1 MTNSDITFEFTK
13 KRTSDSRCRKAKTT
27 SKKSSRKMTIYRK
40 PRDMDIFK
48 PVTTKLVYTDT
59 VLLSSTGSVAFTT
72 HTFRANS
79 VFDPDWTGAGHQPT
93 RFDQLAALYQRYE
106 VLKSKIRV
114 QFTTGQLADTSTTV
128 ALGPWHVGVVVADK
142 QPQPE
147 PERIQ
152 ATPSQSPHER
162 TMEHFVR
169 QWLRRARRIGIVV
182 LTASLSMTTPL
193 RLLLALIQ
201 AVKDITSFGRS
212 MRAMCQLLRCWLMSV
227 LNMKCGSLDRS
238 K

>member
-1 MTNSDITFEFTK
+1 MPCQSTKHHNSASTGTNNTQCANWNPVPVTNSDIIFEFAK
-13 KRTSDSRCRKAKTT
+13 KRTSDFTMPKAKST

-59 VLLSSTGSVAFTT
+59 ILLSSTGSVAFNT

-114 QFTTGQLADTSTTV
+114 QFTTGQLQPTSTTV
-128 ALGPWHVGVVVADK
+128 ALGPWHVGVVCSG
-142 QPQPE
+142 
-147 PERIQ
+147 Q
-152 ATPSQSPHER
+152 ATPAGSGTDPGYTLAESPRSDH
-162 TMEHFVR
+162 
-169 QWLRRARRIGIVV
+169 G
-182 LTASLSMTTPL
+182 
-193 RLLLALIQ
+193 ALCE
-201 AVKDITSFGRS
+201 AMVKTCKTVGP
-212 MRAMCQLLRCWLMSV
+212 
-227 LNMKCGSLDRS
+227 
-238 K
+238 

>member
-1 MTNSDITFEFTK
+1 
-13 KRTSDSRCRKAKTT
+13 
-27 SKKSSRKMTIYRK
+27 MTIYRK

-59 VLLSSTGSVAFTT
+59 ILLSSTGSVAFNT

-106 VLKSKIRV
+106 VLKSRSESSLPQVNLQIHR
-114 QFTTGQLADTSTTV
+114 QRSHWD
-128 ALGPWHVGVVVADK
+128 LGMSVSFVADK

-152 ATPSQSPHER
+152 ATPSQSPHDR

-193 RLLLALIQ
+193 RLLLALTQ

>member
-1 MTNSDITFEFTK
+1 MCLT
-13 KRTSDSRCRKAKTT
+13 
-27 SKKSSRKMTIYRK
+27 
-40 PRDMDIFK
+40 
-48 PVTTKLVYTDT
+48 
-59 VLLSSTGSVAFTT
+59 
-72 HTFRANS
+72 
-79 VFDPDWTGAGHQPT
+79 DWTGAGHQPT

-128 ALGPWHVGVVVADK
+128 ALGPWHVGVVCSG
-142 QPQPE
+142 
-147 PERIQ
+147 Q
-152 ATPSQSPHER
+152 ATPAGTGTDPGYTLAESHDR

-182 LTASLSMTTPL
+182 LTVSLSMTTPL
-193 RLLLALIQ
+193 RLLLALTQ

>member
-1 MTNSDITFEFTK
+1 MCLT
-13 KRTSDSRCRKAKTT
+13 
-27 SKKSSRKMTIYRK
+27 
-40 PRDMDIFK
+40 
-48 PVTTKLVYTDT
+48 
-59 VLLSSTGSVAFTT
+59 
-72 HTFRANS
+72 
-79 VFDPDWTGAGHQPT
+79 DWTGAGHQPT

-152 ATPSQSPHER
+152 ATPSQSPHDR

-182 LTASLSMTTPL
+182 LTVSLSMTTPL
-193 RLLLALIQ
+193 RLLLALTQ

-227 LNMKCGSLDRS
+227 LNMKCSSLDRS

>member
-1 MTNSDITFEFTK
+1 MP
-13 KRTSDSRCRKAKTT
+13 KAKST

-59 VLLSSTGSVAFTT
+59 ILLSSTGSVAFNT

-128 ALGPWHVGVVVADK
+128 ALGPWHVGVVCSG
-142 QPQPE
+142 
-147 PERIQ
+147 Q
-152 ATPSQSPHER
+152 ATPAGTGTDPGY
-162 TMEHFVR
+162 TP
-169 QWLRRARRIGIVV
+169 RRVPTIGPWST
-182 LTASLSMTTPL
+182 L
-193 RLLLALIQ
+193 
-201 AVKDITSFGRS
+201 
-212 MRAMCQLLRCWLMSV
+212 
-227 LNMKCGSLDRS
+227 
-238 K
+238 